1 MYKDLLVEIDA
12 SDISSKRID
21 YAIRLAKRFE
31 AHLTGLYLMPE
42 FAPPATVGVYLTA
55 DIKANVERHERERA
69 ESALVG
75 FRDMAEREGVAFDT
89 RTDQGYQTE
98 FADMLAVQGRYADA
112 VIIGQPD
119 DDSVGVSQ
127 DPGDVLLTCGA
138 PVIVVPHIGVSAATT
153 AEHVM
158 IAWNASREAAR
169 AVRDAMPLIE
179 RAKTVDIVSFR
190 PKSSRSG
197 HGDMPGADIALHL
210 TRHDVQVEVETI
222 EGKDID
228 VGNALLSHLAD
239 RGSDMLVMGGY
250 GHSRMREFVL
260 GGATRTIL
268 QSMTVPVLMA
278 H

>member
-1 MYKDLLVEIDA
+1 MYKDLLVAIDA
-12 SDISSKRID
+12 SDISAKRVD
-21 YAIRLAKRFE
+21 YAIRLAKRFD
-31 AHLTGLYLMPE
+31 AHLTGLYLTPE
-42 FAPPATVGVYLTA
+42 FAPPASVGVYLTA
-55 DIKANVERHERERA
+55 DVKANVERHERERA
-69 ESALVG
+69 DQTIAS
-75 FRDMAEREGVAFDT
+75 FRERAEQEGIGFDT
-89 RTDQGYQTE
+89 RTDSGFQTE
-98 FADMLAVQGRYADA
+98 FGRMLGVHGRYADA

-119 DDSVGVSQ
+119 DENAGAVQ
-127 DPGDVLLTCGA
+127 DPGDALLACGA
-138 PVIVVPHIGVSAATT
+138 PVIVVPHIGAPQTT
-153 AEHVM
+153 AERVI

-169 AVRDAMPLIE
+169 AVRDAMPLLE
-179 RAKTVDIVSFR
+179 QAKHVDVVCFR

-210 TRHDVQVEVETI
+210 TRHGIDVEVEII
-222 EGKDID
+222 EGEHID

-250 GHSRMREFVL
+250 GHSRLREFVL